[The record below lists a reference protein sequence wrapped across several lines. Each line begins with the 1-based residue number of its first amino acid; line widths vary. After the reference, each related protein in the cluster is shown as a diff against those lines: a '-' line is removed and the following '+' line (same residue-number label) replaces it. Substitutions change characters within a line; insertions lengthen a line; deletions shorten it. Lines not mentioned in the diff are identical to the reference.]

1 MHSIVRRVQTPE
13 LFEYSLVV
21 DLDHTLCVG
30 DLNIESSIIRYAT
43 AKPIMETIEK
53 LREAHRRDWYITILT
68 ARHMRSC
75 SNNAK
80 YAFEKLGQVTEDWL
94 DQHKVPFDQLVFGK
108 PYGMWYID
116 DKAMTLDTF
125 INGFEP

>member
-1 MHSIVRRVQTPE
+1 MHSIVRRPQTAD
-13 LFEYSLVV
+13 LFELSLVV

-30 DLNIESSIIRYAT
+30 DLNIESSVERYAN
-43 AKPIMETIEK
+43 AKPINETIEK
-53 LREAHRRDWYITILT
+53 VREAHSNGWYITILT

-75 SNNAK
+75 HNDVEL
-80 YAFEKLGQVTEDWL
+80 AFNKLSRITADWL
-94 DQHKVPFDQLVFGK
+94 DRHDVPFDQLVFGK

-125 INGFEP
+125 LNEFKS

>member
-1 MHSIVRRVQTPE
+1 MRSIVRRPQTAE
-13 LFEYSLVV
+13 LFELSLVV

-30 DLNIESSIIRYAT
+30 DLTIESSVERYAN
-43 AKPIMETIEK
+43 AKPINETIEK
-53 LREAHRRDWYITILT
+53 LREAHSNGWYITILT

-75 SNNAK
+75 HNDVEL
-80 YAFEKLGQVTEDWL
+80 AFTKLSQITADWL
-94 DQHKVPFDQLVFGK
+94 DQHNVPFDQLVFGK

-125 INGFEP
+125 LYDFYP

>member
-1 MHSIVRRVQTPE
+1 MHSIIRRPQTAD

-30 DLNIESSIIRYAT
+30 DLGIESSLIRYAT
-43 AKPIMETIEK
+43 AKPILPTIER
-53 LREAHRRDWYITILT
+53 LREAHRKGWYITIFT

-75 SNNAK
+75 NNDTEF
-80 YAFEKLGQVTEDWL
+80 AFNKLGQVTADWL
-94 DQHKVPFDQLVFGK
+94 DLNEVPFDQLVFGK

-116 DKAMTLDTF
+116 DKAMTIETF
-125 INGFEP
+125 LNDFKV

>member
-1 MHSIVRRVQTPE
+1 MRSIVRRPQTAD
-13 LFEYSLVV
+13 LFELSLVV

-30 DLNIESSIIRYAT
+30 DLSIASSAERYAN
-43 AKPIMETIEK
+43 AKPIAETIKK
-53 LREAHRRDWYITILT
+53 LQEAYSNGWYITILT

-75 SNNAK
+75 QNDAEF
-80 YAFEKLGQVTEDWL
+80 AFEKLGKITEDWL
-94 DQHKVPFDQLVFGK
+94 DRHDVPFDQLVFGK

-125 INGFEP
+125 LHEFQA

>member
-1 MHSIVRRVQTPE
+1 MHSIIRRPQTAD

-30 DLNIESSIIRYAT
+30 DLGIESSLIRYAT
-43 AKPIMETIEK
+43 AKPILPTIER
-53 LREAHRRDWYITILT
+53 LREAHRKGWYITIFT

-75 SNNAK
+75 NNDAEF
-80 YAFEKLGQVTEDWL
+80 AFNKLGQVTADWL
-94 DQHKVPFDQLVFGK
+94 DLNEVPFDQLVFGK

-116 DKAMTLDTF
+116 DKAMTIETF
-125 INGFEP
+125 LNDFKV